1 MVDISVQTLSD
12 AIARYSVKSNPA
24 STSTNNNV
32 PKTVITATSA
42 IISAY
47 RRVHGA
53 NPPDGNL
60 GDLTWLTLKAIKGAN
75 LSSKDRPLFTNQQN
89 DGASTV
95 LEAGTVRKLLENY
108 KTALYAISKHIGT
121 VGLPAADKKKLQK
134 AYKKARDEFHDAND
148 EYIKAEKA
156 RIKER
161 TPSLRQ
167 QEKNVPWETIKE
179 NTEAVLQYLEQTL
192 SVDEDDLLD
201 VTPGDIRKV
210 QRGVQLALY
219 TEIPPLRN
227 VFENTRFIGP
237 RVGNKAELES
247 TQSPNYVLISPSVC
261 QLVINKTKND
271 GRSDADDY
279 DPDVDFAFD
288 HERTLRLDLMLPS
301 APTSGDSEETVRRKM
316 DQANVIHV
324 LEKYGFQPIRL
335 GNILRLYQKWLR
347 VVLGER
353 NPKQFLFFDP
363 KKGQSV
369 TPLKSEGLKSRLQEA
384 TNKVVGKKLGAQMMR
399 PLFLTYFDTKGPA
412 MDDRE
417 IVAEAM
423 MHSVATQMGN
433 YTKKTGTRK
442 RLGEDMV
449 QDGAGRAKKSR
460 AVSNAP
466 DF

>member
-161 TPSLRQ
+161 TPSVRQ
-167 QEKNVPWETIKE
+167 QEKNVPWMTIKE
-179 NTEAVLQYLEQTL
+179 SVEPVLQYLEQTL

>member
-42 IISAY
+42 IVSAY

-161 TPSLRQ
+161 TPSVRQ
-167 QEKNVPWETIKE
+167 QEKNVPWMTIKE
-179 NTEAVLQYLEQTL
+179 SVEPVLQYLEQTL

>member
-161 TPSLRQ
+161 TPSVRQ
-167 QEKNVPWETIKE
+167 QEKNVPWMTIKE
-179 NTEAVLQYLEQTL
+179 SVEPVLQYLEQTL

-301 APTSGDSEETVRRKM
+301 APVSGDSEETVRRKM